1 MITITIANNFKPRE
15 ENIIEKT
22 RETNDVYTIELASD
36 SNSLPGQF
44 YELSVLGIGEAP
56 ISVASSS
63 TERLKF
69 TVRNI
74 GHVTS
79 KIFEQD
85 RIGVRGPY
93 GNHWPFEKYDRILA
107 IAGGIGVPPIRSLI
121 HELKGKKE
129 LWVIYGA
136 RTPSDL
142 VYKYEFD
149 QWKNLSNL
157 ILTVDRGDENWNG
170 KVGLVT
176 KFISEIPNLKN
187 MAAFLIGPPIM
198 MENSVK
204 ELLKYEVSPENIY
217 LSLERR
223 MECGFGVCGH
233 CNVGH
238 FYVCEDGPI
247 FKYSEVRDLPEV
259 FL

>member
-1 MITITIANNFKPRE
+1 MTTIMNSFKPH
-15 ENIIEKT
+15 EK
-22 RETNDVYTIELASD
+22 RIARKIKETTDIFTIEID
-36 SNSLPGQF
+36 MESNSYPGQF
-44 YELSVLGIGEAP
+44 YELSIIGIGEAP
-56 ISVASSS
+56 ISAASSS
-63 TERLKF
+63 SEKLKF
-69 TVRNI
+69 TIRSI

-85 RIGVRGPY
+85 VIGVRGPY
-93 GNHWPFEKYDRILA
+93 GNYWPFKEYDRILA
-107 IAGGIGVPPIRSLI
+107 IAGGIGIPPIRALI
-121 HELKGKKE
+121 HELDGKKD

-149 QWKNLSNL
+149 QWRNKANL
-157 ILTVDRGDENWNG
+157 ILTVDRGDESWNG

-176 KFISEIPNLKN
+176 KYIPEIPDLKN

-204 ELLKYEVSPENIY
+204 DLLKYGLQPENIF

-247 FKYSEVRDLPEV
+247 FRYSEVSNLPEL